1 MNVVTVKNN
10 VFRVAEKAT
19 VKVNETN
26 FDEILSLF
34 FSPKNSENAKLNKK
48 RIIRFA

>member
-10 VFRVAEKAT
+10 VFRVSEKAT
-19 VKVNETN
+19 VKVNEVN

-34 FSPKNSENAKLNKK
+34 FSPKSLENTKLNKK
-48 RIIRFA
+48 RVIRFA